1 MDKKFA
7 LRRSTIINKNKRFLT
22 RFGYVYE
29 DPKISLSNYLV
40 GGLNLYQIC
49 NKCINGKLEPEFRGI
64 LYKMFLNL
72 IPFNEPQVW
81 LKYLTESR
89 NAYKSITKELIDSNV
104 NILPFMNCE
113 EKKGTETYEKFS
125 KLIPQ
130 EDYELIGLIK
140 LDVDRTF
147 QELDLF
153 HNKKIKE
160 LLCKI
165 LYIYS
170 KRNSDP
176 SYCQGMNEIL
186 GTLFYA
192 LLPSMSLNSDTLKN
206 IKHDDKQL
214 DPEYLYEQITNDEF
228 FEADLFQI
236 YEELMSRDLKELYT
250 YNDPRYRKKNN
261 SIDKKN
267 LTLEQIYDSE
277 DSDLGK
283 RIKRIFYVYLKT
295 IDKELFDF
303 LVDQI
308 EPDIFLFRWI
318 LCMLNREI
326 SLKNVIRIWDSIL
339 AYEFIEFTVNTVEV
353 DKTRLN
359 YLDYFC
365 LGMIEDLRENL
376 LKAEEGG
383 MLLMN
388 FLQYPNEK
396 NIKKVMR
403 LAKKIS
409 IQLNNGNLWE
419 DDKLKENTLNVNVNQ

>member
-1 MDKKFA
+1 
-7 LRRSTIINKNKRFLT
+7 
-22 RFGYVYE
+22 
-29 DPKISLSNYLV
+29 
-40 GGLNLYQIC
+40 
-49 NKCINGKLEPEFRGI
+49 
-64 LYKMFLNL
+64 
-72 IPFNEPQVW
+72 
-81 LKYLTESR
+81 
-89 NAYKSITKELIDSNV
+89 
-104 NILPFMNCE
+104 MNCE

-206 IKHDDKQL
+206 VKHDDKQL

>member
-206 IKHDDKQL
+206 VKHDDKQL
-214 DPEYLYEQITNDEF
+214 DPEYLSMLQFEGEQLTINEEAIRNRVIAWAEEAKQGAYNIAIERMKALAAGQSGEATEDSAQKSVGAIEKHNKNTKAILNEANAELYLATVEARRSKLGTADDEIK
-228 FEADLFQI
+228 QI
-236 YEELMSRDLKELYT
+236 YTDLENQL
-250 YNDPRYRKKNN
+250 NA
-261 SIDKKN
+261 IDK
-267 LTLEQIYDSE
+267 
-277 DSDLGK
+277 
-283 RIKRIFYVYLKT
+283 
-295 IDKELFDF
+295 
-303 LVDQI
+303 LVDNVGKNFEGTMGSASKSTKSSVKEQKSALDQLKDKYKDVINFILDGYDKQI
-308 EPDIFLFRWI
+308 NKLEDA
-318 LCMLNREI
+318 REACTH
-326 SLKNVIRIWDSIL
+326 RQ
-339 AYEFIEFTVNTVEV
+339 
-353 DKTRLN
+353 
-359 YLDYFC
+359 
-365 LGMIEDLRENL
+365 
-376 LKAEEGG
+376 
-383 MLLMN
+383 MN
-388 FLQYPNEK
+388 CVSDATP
-396 NIKKVMR
+396 
-403 LAKKIS
+403 
-409 IQLNNGNLWE
+409 G
-419 DDKLKENTLNVNVNQ
+419 